1 MHYYLVGNTDLAEL
15 SLWAFF
21 LFFIGLVVYLRRED
35 RREGYPLESDTTGK
49 LENPG
54 WLSFPDDKVFLQS
67 HGRDNVRAPGPRE
80 FEAPNPRARRLSPY
94 SGAPNEPIGN
104 PLVDGVGPASHVGR
118 QPLPDMMR
126 DGSPKIVPLDKS
138 HGFRIARE
146 DRNPIGMPV
155 FGCDGVMA
163 GVVSNVWVDQMER
176 VIRYFEVRLI
186 GDAGGAGR
194 TVTTPMAM
202 CQVNQRRGTVKVDA
216 IRADQFAAAPALASD
231 SQITFEE
238 EDRVVG
244 YFGGGYLYAKRS
256 RIEPFL

>member
-1 MHYYLVGNTDLAEL
+1 MNVVLIGNTDYAEL
-15 SLWAFF
+15 ALWAFF
-21 LFFIGLVVYLRRED
+21 LFFLGLIVYLRRED
-35 RREGYPLESDTTGK
+35 RREGYPLESDATGK

-54 WLSFPDDKVFLQS
+54 WLFRPDDKVFKLS
-67 HGRDNVRAPGPRE
+67 NGRGVVRAPGKRG
-80 FEAPNPRARRLSPY
+80 FEAPNPHARRMSPY
-94 SGAPNEPIGN
+94 EGSPIEPTGN
-104 PLVDGVGPASHVGR
+104 PLVDHVGPASFAERAHA
-118 QPLPDMMR
+118 PDIML
-126 DGSPKIVPLDKS
+126 DGSPKIVPIDQS
-138 HGFRIARE
+138 HGFRIAKE

-176 VIRYFEVRLI
+176 MVRYIDVRLM

-194 TVTTPMAM
+194 TVVTPFAM
-202 CQVNQRRGTVKVDA
+202 CQVNARRGTVKVDA
-216 IRADQFAAAPALASD
+216 IRADQFAAAPTLASD
-231 SQITFEE
+231 NQITFNE